1 MEPLYPELPPDPD
14 LDDLPPELEAH
25 TGWMYFGFI
34 DPESGATYP
43 LRRITREQIAAIL
56 ADERRRREDDDAT
69 HLG

>member
-1 MEPLYPELPPDPD
+1 
-14 LDDLPPELEAH
+14 
-25 TGWMYFGFI
+25 MYFGFI